1 MQSEKVPPRV
11 IAVDEIP
18 RTPGDQAPT
27 KVDIARIITRERCG
41 SNLMLGVCWME
52 PGDETNLWSSRSDED
67 STDVGHTYGEVDETY
82 FIIRGKLELT
92 WDNGKFTLGPNDC
105 VYLAPGWRYHLKNI
119 GNEPAFFT
127 YSMTPAP
134 E

>member
-1 MQSEKVPPRV
+1 MPSEKVPPRV
-11 IAVDEIP
+11 IAVKDVP
-18 RTPGDQAPT
+18 RTPGDKAPT

-52 PGDETNLWSSRSDED
+52 RGDESNLWSSRANED
-67 STDVGHTYGEVDETY
+67 SPEVEHNYGEVDETY

-92 WDNGKFTLGPNDC
+92 WDEGRFELGPDDC
-105 VYLAPGWRYHLKNI
+105 VYLAPGWQYHLKNT
-119 GNEPAFFT
+119 GDEPAFFT
-127 YSMTPAP
+127 YSMTPSP